1 MGRFLNYIFQT
12 NKMLKESGQNTNPS
26 IDDVLSNWTKYP
38 LHSLEFSEEP
48 DSKAYFD
55 SVDYIRWSENEF
67 WAKKDFYDLPGDTN
81 THLLDAGCGIGVF
94 TRFYARCGFKVTAL
108 DLTDVA
114 VQITKKSLE
123 LSHLKAD
130 VQQGSVEALP
140 FDDNSFDYIVSN
152 GVIHHTP
159 KTEQAFNEFY
169 RVLKSGGKA
178 SIAIYYK
185 NWLLRNPF
193 WLIVRLLIPLLLK
206 PMHGREKMFKVKTLE
221 QFVRTYDGNDT
232 PIAKVY
238 TRKEAFKLF
247 IPVRFEK

>member
-1 MGRFLNYIFQT
+1 
-12 NKMLKESGQNTNPS
+12 MLKKSEQNASPS
-26 IDDVLSNWTKYP
+26 IDDVCSYWTENP
-38 LHSLEFSEEP
+38 IHSLEFSEEP
-48 DSKAYFD
+48 NSKAYFD
-55 SVDYIRWSENEF
+55 LIDRFRLLENEL
-67 WAKKDFYDLPGDTN
+67 WAKKSFYDLPGNAN
-81 THLLDAGCGIGVF
+81 THLLDAGCGVGVF

-130 VQQGSVEALP
+130 VQQGSVEALS

-159 KTEQAFNEFY
+159 ETEKAVNEFY
-169 RVLKSGGKA
+169 RVLKPGGKA

-185 NWLLRNPF
+185 NWLLRNPI

-206 PMHGREKMFKVKTLE
+206 PMHG
-221 QFVRTYDGNDT
+221 
-232 PIAKVY
+232 
-238 TRKEAFKLF
+238 
-247 IPVRFEK
+247 